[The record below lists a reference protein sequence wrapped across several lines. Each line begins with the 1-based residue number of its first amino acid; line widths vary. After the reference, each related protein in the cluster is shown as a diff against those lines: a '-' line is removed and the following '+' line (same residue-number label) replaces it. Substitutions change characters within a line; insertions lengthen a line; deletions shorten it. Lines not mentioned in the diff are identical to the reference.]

1 MIAVSKASYLF
12 KATGLKRTDYI
23 VERSDYWLERSDL
36 ERSDHGTKWPDT
48 FLLISALLP
57 QSICVGG
64 IYQSVR
70 TAYLT
75 FADFEEVSNL
85 LTYSMAV
92 KLS

>member
-1 MIAVSKASYLF
+1 M
-12 KATGLKRTDYI
+12 
-23 VERSDYWLERSDL
+23 
-36 ERSDHGTKWPDT
+36 
-48 FLLISALLP
+48 LISALLP

-85 LTYSMAV
+85 LTDSMAV
-92 KLS
+92 KLSLYIIDRECIVLDLLSDCPFLTI